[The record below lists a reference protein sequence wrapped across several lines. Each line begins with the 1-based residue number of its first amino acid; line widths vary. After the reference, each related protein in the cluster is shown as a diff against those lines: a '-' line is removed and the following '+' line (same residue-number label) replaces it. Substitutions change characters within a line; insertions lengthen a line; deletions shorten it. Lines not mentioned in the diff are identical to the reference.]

1 MSVRSVRPVHRYAP
15 WLALAALGSLAGCAS
30 IATGALA
37 DALSGSGGSF
47 ATDDDPELVGDAIP
61 FALKTMESVLV
72 EQPEHLGLLTA
83 LASGFA
89 QYGYAF
95 VEQDADRIADSDID
109 RALAMR
115 LRARKL
121 YLRAKEY
128 GMRGLEVAHPGVRA
142 KLAAGAPD
150 ALAEL
155 EKDDV
160 PLLYWTAAAWGLA
173 IGAAKD
179 DPAIFADFPRIGPLA
194 KRALELDP
202 DWNRGAL
209 HELFITYEASA
220 PEGSVQKARAHFE
233 RAVALSGGLRA
244 GPFVT
249 LAEKVS
255 VKEQNA
261 KEFRLL
267 LDRALAIDLD
277 ASPEDRLANVLVKRR
292 AERLKKASADL
303 FLDDGSDAEPAEPA
317 TN

>member
-1 MSVRSVRPVHRYAP
+1 MLRGAP
-15 WLALAALGSLAGCAS
+15 WLALAALTSLSGCAS
-30 IATGALA
+30 LATGALA

-95 VEQDADRIADSDID
+95 VEQEADRVADTDID
-109 RALAMR
+109 RALALR

-128 GMRGLEVAHPGVRA
+128 GMRGLEVSHPGFRA
-142 KLAAGAPD
+142 KLAANAPD
-150 ALAEL
+150 ALSEM

-179 DPAIFADFPRIGPLA
+179 DPAIFADFPKVGPIA
-194 KRALELDP
+194 ARALELDP
-202 DWNRGAL
+202 DWNEGAL

-220 PEGSVQKARAHFE
+220 PEGSVAKAREHF
-233 RAVALSGGLRA
+233 AKALALSGGRRA
-244 GPFVT
+244 GPYVT

-255 VKEQNA
+255 IKEQNA
-261 KEFRLL
+261 KEFHQL
-267 LDRALAIDLD
+267 LDKALAVDLD
-277 ASPEDRLANVLVKRR
+277 ASPKDRLANVLVKRR
-292 AERLKKASADL
+292 AERLKKAAADL
-303 FLDDGSDAEPAEPA
+303 FLDDGSGGDTAEPA